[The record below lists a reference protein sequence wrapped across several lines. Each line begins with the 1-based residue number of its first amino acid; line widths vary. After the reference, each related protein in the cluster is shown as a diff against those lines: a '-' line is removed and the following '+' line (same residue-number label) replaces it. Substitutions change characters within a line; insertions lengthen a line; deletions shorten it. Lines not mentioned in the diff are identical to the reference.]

1 MKTFSIGLLILTLVI
16 CDTQAKVNPQ
26 DYIELVS
33 FPVEHQTELRW
44 IVDKIEERTSSD
56 SEQDFVKFFAEAK
69 AESVNAGDYQKKVIL
84 DVFDPTSV
92 SSSSSHDEGNFSFDA
107 KCFIDLTT
115 VAFGSFKNYISLV
128 KSKKLPQKN
137 VKLFNYLKEYGY
149 NKWQKCLSSNT
160 LQISF
165 FGALDK
171 LDKVAERAFDEL
183 FKTNEEYPSESKL
196 NSVVEKV
203 DFVKGKLNGKYMM
216 SAMKKYL
223 EEFTPNVKTNANM
236 LVNYLH
242 QLCDKMY
249 PTLVEF
255 FDGYNLAR
263 AILPDRPKTSEE
275 DSPTFKKLHE
285 YTRLCIQLMDSATSK
300 IAAEKIT
307 KSVS

>member
-1 MKTFSIGLLILTLVI
+1 MKTFLVGLLVLTLMI
-16 CDTQAKVNPQ
+16 CDAQAKVNPL

-33 FPVEHQTELRW
+33 FPIEHETELRW
-44 IVDKIEERTSSD
+44 IVDKIEERTLSD
-56 SEQDFVKFFAEAK
+56 SEEDFAKFFAEAG
-69 AESVNAGDYQKKVIL
+69 AESINTGDYQKKVIL
-84 DVFDPTSV
+84 DVFDPKSV
-92 SSSSSHDEGNFSFDA
+92 GSSSSHDEGNFSFDA

-115 VAFGSFKNYISLV
+115 VAFGSFKNYISLI

-137 VKLFNYLKEYGY
+137 VKLFNYLKDYGY
-149 NKWQKCLSSNT
+149 KKWSKCLSPNT

-171 LDKVAERAFDEL
+171 LDKVAERAFDQL
-183 FKTNEEYPSESKL
+183 FKTNKEYPSQK
-196 NSVVEKV
+196 VVEKV
-203 DFVKGKLNGKYMM
+203 DFVKGKLNGKHMM

-223 EEFTPNVKTNANM
+223 EEFSPNVKTSANM

-263 AILPDRPKTSEE
+263 AISPNQPKTNEE

-307 KSVS
+307 KSVG